1 VDLTR
6 FRGQLVTV
14 PVFESGMNAYV
25 LIEFMRRLVKD
36 AQRKVQ
42 LFLDNLQVHHAKV
55 VAIWLEEHTHRIE
68 VFYLP
73 AYSSEQNLDEYLNC
87 DLKAGVHSAKPS
99 RGNEQLRRKA
109 TRHMRMLQRRSS
121 RARKYFE
128 HENIRYAA

>member
-42 LFLDNLQVHHAKV
+42 LILDNLQVHHAPDRGV
-55 VAIWLEEHTHRIE
+55 
-68 VFYLP
+68 LP
-73 AYSSEQNLDEYLNC
+73 AGLFLGAE
-87 DLKAGVHSAKPS
+87 S
-99 RGNEQLRRKA
+99 RRVSKLRFEGRRAQRKA
-109 TRHMRMLQRRSS
+109 VTRQ
-121 RARKYFE
+121 
-128 HENIRYAA
+128 